1 MIFFPER
8 AGHRRRN
15 RLFDV
20 ARYNYHVPRASLGSL
35 KNRPELRGR
44 FTLTRST
51 LLVSM
56 TSFRAEWLTS
66 LDVRCLIALI
76 VPVALNLGVPP
87 QMELRLDARDHF
99 RRQ

>member
-1 MIFFPER
+1 MIFLPER

-15 RLFDV
+15 RPFDV
-20 ARYNYHVPRASLGSL
+20 PVASLGSL

-76 VPVALNLGVPP
+76 VPIALNLGAFLQ